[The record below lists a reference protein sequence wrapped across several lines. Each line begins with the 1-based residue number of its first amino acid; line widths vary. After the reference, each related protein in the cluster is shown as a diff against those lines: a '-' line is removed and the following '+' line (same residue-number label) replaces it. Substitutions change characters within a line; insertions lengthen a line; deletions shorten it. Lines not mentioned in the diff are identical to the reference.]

1 MTPEQPAAQPTI
13 EAKPTNYNG
22 TLFRS
27 VLEATW
33 AANLDHLGIRWD
45 YEPEMFTLP
54 SGTRYLPDF
63 RLPELGIWLEVKGT
77 GVPRV
82 EKAVELGRHLAC
94 NCADTCTCDRPG
106 GHLVLIGH
114 PPEKHGITLDDLIGP
129 AVNYARLRNIER
141 REPSSL
147 SWSTAYGRTA
157 WFIRECPRCGR
168 AGWMQ
173 GSCRA
178 CGSRCAGTHAY
189 NSGDPDLKFHRG
201 LLFGGGL
208 GLDI

>member
-1 MTPEQPAAQPTI
+1 MTTPDQPMI
-13 EAKPTNYNG
+13 EAKPTTYRD
-22 TLFRS
+22 TQFRS

-45 YEPEMFTLP
+45 YEPETFTLP

-94 NCADTCTCDRPG
+94 TCSDTCTCDRPG

-114 PPEKHGITLDDLIGP
+114 PPEKHGIDP
-129 AVNYARLRNIER
+129 AEFSDPAANYARILNIAR
-141 REPSSL
+141 RDPASL
-147 SWSTAYGRTA
+147 SWSTAHGRTA
-157 WFIRECPRCGR
+157 WFIRECPGCGR

-173 GSCRA
+173 GRCRA
-178 CGSRCAGTHAY
+178 CGNRCAGVHAY
-189 NSGDPDLKFHRG
+189 SSGDPDLKFHRG
-201 LLFGGGL
+201 LDLGGEFGL
-208 GLDI
+208 GL